1 MSSTAVDARPARL
14 YLAATVLVTGLFVLW
29 GTANNLN
36 DTLIAQFKKAFLLS
50 DFQSGLVQSAF
61 YIGYF
66 VFAMPA
72 AMFMRRYGYRAA
84 VVLGLGL
91 YAAGAFLFYPA
102 AEARTY
108 GFFLGALFVIASG
121 LAFLETSANPLITVM
136 GPPETADRRLNFAQA
151 FNPFGAISGV
161 LIGRQLIF
169 TDVHHTPEE
178 MAAMSPAAL
187 DAYFASE
194 ASAVQLPYLLLGAV
208 VLVWAVLVLVVK
220 FPPEPPVDDSPGEG
234 GFGALRG
241 RRRYWFGVLAQFA
254 YVGAQVGIWSYI
266 IRYTQHNFPGTLEKE
281 ASNYLLVSL
290 VLFAIGRF
298 VGTALMRVV
307 PAARLMGLFAA
318 AALALTLAA
327 VVGGKIGLGCLVASS
342 FFMSIMFPTIFSLSL
357 RGLGAATKAG
367 ASFLVM
373 AIVGGAFIT
382 AIMGLVSDQSSI
394 NLAFLVPAACFA
406 CVLAFAATTPALK
419 AGS

>member
-72 AMFMRRYGYRAA
+72 AMFMRRFGYRAA
-84 VVLGLGL
+84 VVLGLAL

-108 GFFLGALFVIASG
+108 SFFLGALFVIASG

-161 LIGRQLIF
+161 IIGRQLIF

-187 DAYFASE
+187 DAYFANE

-208 VLVWAVLVLVVK
+208 VLIWAVLVLVVK
-220 FPPEPPVDDSPGEG
+220 FPPEPPVEEGPG
-234 GFGALRG
+234 
-241 RRRYWFGVLAQFA
+241 
-254 YVGAQVGIWSYI
+254 
-266 IRYTQHNFPGTLEKE
+266 
-281 ASNYLLVSL
+281 
-290 VLFAIGRF
+290 
-298 VGTALMRVV
+298 
-307 PAARLMGLFAA
+307 
-318 AALALTLAA
+318 
-327 VVGGKIGLGCLVASS
+327 
-342 FFMSIMFPTIFSLSL
+342 
-357 RGLGAATKAG
+357 
-367 ASFLVM
+367 
-373 AIVGGAFIT
+373 
-382 AIMGLVSDQSSI
+382 
-394 NLAFLVPAACFA
+394 
-406 CVLAFAATTPALK
+406 
-419 AGS
+419 